1 MKTKFV
7 YSNAWNNTLKD
18 CWHNS
23 VGTIPLIWCYLIAN
37 ILQTFELVRKS
48 RKSLFSSDTQAEVSL
63 KKSTSKMNKMHC
75 MKSVRVWS
83 YSGPHFPEFGVNTE
97 RYSVS
102 FRFQLEC
109 RKIWARIIPNMDTF
123 YAVIVISSIF

>member
-7 YSNAWNNTLKD
+7 YSNPWNNTLKD

-23 VGTIPLIWCYLIAN
+23 GGTVPLIWYYLILL
-37 ILQTFELVRKS
+37 ITFELVRKS

-75 MKSVRVWS
+75 VKSVRIWI

-97 RYSVS
+97 KYSVS
-102 FRFQLEC
+102 FRIQLEC
-109 RKIWARIIPNMDTF
+109 RKIWTRITPNMDTF